1 MSNEPPKPVS
11 VKFSSVIH
19 LTVDNYYLRGFG
31 LISISVSLWQVF
43 PWGKKKL
50 HKRLYAL
57 PGILA
62 YISHSALCLHHGFVH
77 GSIHLFV
84 ALPISMVQ
92 EGLRKRLILPGGQ
105 YPDHVL
111 HSFAGPAPPLP
122 FHAIAVEPVIR
133 FCSTQVDFCMDAA
146 LAQAWD
152 IGSISFQIAL
162 QFVDLL
168 QIRLCSGAA
177 PGSIH
182 PYGNP
187 FHNIVGLVK
196 LSDNTVYQFPLAEAE
211 PGPDLF
217 MYMITVTEVLVIQA
231 AFYHLLKVLKLVP
244 EPSIPIR

>member
-1 MSNEPPKPVS
+1 MPVFLPVS

-62 YISHSALCLHHGFVH
+62 YSSSALCLHHGFVH

-122 FHAIAVEPVIR
+122 FHAILRQTRQSVQSFPEGGG
-133 FCSTQVDFCMDAA
+133 FAA
-146 LAQAWD
+146 LLDDGILVSQPSPR
-152 IGSISFQIAL
+152 GE
-162 QFVDLL
+162 
-168 QIRLCSGAA
+168 GA
-177 PGSIH
+177 P
-182 PYGNP
+182 
-187 FHNIVGLVK
+187 
-196 LSDNTVYQFPLAEAE
+196 
-211 PGPDLF
+211 
-217 MYMITVTEVLVIQA
+217 
-231 AFYHLLKVLKLVP
+231 
-244 EPSIPIR
+244 

>member
-1 MSNEPPKPVS
+1 MYGHTIDFFFAFVKGKGAVS

-43 PWGKKKL
+43 PMGE
-50 HKRLYAL
+50 RRSS
-57 PGILA
+57 INA
-62 YISHSALCLHHGFVH
+62 YTPFQASWPIVSHSALCLHHGFVH

-152 IGSISFQIAL
+152 IGRS
-162 QFVDLL
+162 
-168 QIRLCSGAA
+168 SG
-177 PGSIH
+177 
-182 PYGNP
+182 
-187 FHNIVGLVK
+187 
-196 LSDNTVYQFPLAEAE
+196 QC
-211 PGPDLF
+211 
-217 MYMITVTEVLVIQA
+217 
-231 AFYHLLKVLKLVP
+231 
-244 EPSIPIR
+244 PSIRESVS